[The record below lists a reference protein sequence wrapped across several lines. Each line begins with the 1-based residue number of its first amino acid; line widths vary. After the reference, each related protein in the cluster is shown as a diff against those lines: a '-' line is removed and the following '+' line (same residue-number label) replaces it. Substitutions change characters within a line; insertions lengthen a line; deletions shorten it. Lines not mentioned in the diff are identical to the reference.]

1 MQDYNVRFPAYDGG
15 GRLYAEITKQELSG
29 KWRVMDVDWSVLES
43 FVRLCCIRT
52 LVPEAWEADVMD
64 LENAEMIPDEALTW
78 KVVDG
83 LLKRGAEVRLL
94 RPLAKDAVTPYKW
107 SSYRGEGFGL
117 IAAICATFDHGG
129 VWEWK
134 GVFSWQESENAPGW
148 VVKDMLIVL
157 RGNWL
162 H

>member
-1 MQDYNVRFPAYDGG
+1 M
-15 GRLYAEITKQELSG
+15 
-29 KWRVMDVDWSVLES
+29 
-43 FVRLCCIRT
+43 
-52 LVPEAWEADVMD
+52 
-64 LENAEMIPDEALTW
+64 
-78 KVVDG
+78 
-83 LLKRGAEVRLL
+83 

-107 SSYRGEGFGL
+107 SSYCGKGFGL

-134 GVFSWQESENAPGW
+134 GILPWQESENAPGW

>member
-1 MQDYNVRFPAYDGG
+1 MCDGSRKCG
-15 GRLYAEITKQELSG
+15 
-29 KWRVMDVDWSVLES
+29 DD
-43 FVRLCCIRT
+43 
-52 LVPEAWEADVMD
+52 
-64 LENAEMIPDEALTW
+64 PDEALAW
-78 KVVDG
+78 KVIDG
-83 LLKRGAEVRLL
+83 LLERGAEVRLL

-107 SSYRGEGFGL
+107 SSYCGEGFGL

-134 GVFSWQESENAPGW
+134 GVFSWQ